1 MAGCRRRNCEA
12 EAAIS
17 VGTLSKPEVLEETFR
32 YRSIPATVVLGKDLA
47 TALSEFINRA
57 AEKQRR
63 QQQHHVHTNHP
74 FCARDAQY
82 SRSVTVPFV
91 RPDSGTAVLVN
102 AALVGLR
109 LLYRTGFL

>member
-1 MAGCRRRNCEA
+1 MGNQSWTMAGCRRRNCEA

-17 VGTLSKPEVLEETFR
+17 VGTLSKPDVLEETFR
-32 YRSIPATVVLGKDLA
+32 YRSIPARVVLGKDLA
-47 TALSEFINRA
+47 TALSEFTNRA

-63 QQQHHVHTNHP
+63 QQQQH
-74 FCARDAQY
+74 AQY

-91 RPDSGTAVLVN
+91 RPNCDTAVLVN